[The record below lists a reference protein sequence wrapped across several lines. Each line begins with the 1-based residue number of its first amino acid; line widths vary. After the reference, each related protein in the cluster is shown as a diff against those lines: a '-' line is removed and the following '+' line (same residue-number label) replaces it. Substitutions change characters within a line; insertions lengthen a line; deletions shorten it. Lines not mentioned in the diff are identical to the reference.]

1 MAKEAAV
8 RLSEHVWRIPTL
20 PFDLLNSFALLDD
33 DGSVTLVDCGLK
45 RAPARIVAGLAA
57 MGKAPGDVRRI
68 VLTHAHID
76 HVGGLAEIRRRA
88 GDPPVDV
95 HAEEAR
101 FVREGLSPPPDT
113 SLTVGRLM
121 SRGPDQRFT
130 PVEVG
135 RELHDGDV
143 LPVAG
148 GLRVVHTPGHTPGHV
163 SLLHEP
169 GDLLITGDSLFNVR
183 GVRWPFAPACTNA
196 AQARET
202 AHRLVAL
209 SFSLVAFTHGR
220 EIRKDAHDAVSR
232 FLSDG

>member
-1 MAKEAAV
+1 MAREWAV
-8 RLSEHVWRIPTL
+8 RLSDHLWRIPTL
-20 PFDLLNSFALLDD
+20 PLALLNSFALVED

-45 RAPARIVAGLAA
+45 RAPFRIVAGLAA
-57 MGKAPGDVRRI
+57 IGKEPGDVQRI
-68 VLTHAHID
+68 VLTHAHVD
-76 HVGGLAEIRRRA
+76 HAGGLAEVRSRA

-95 HAEEAR
+95 HADEAR
-101 FVREGLSPPPDT
+101 FVREGLSPPPDA

-121 SRGPDQRFT
+121 ARGPDQRFT

-169 GDLLITGDSLFNVR
+169 GGVLITGDALFNVR
-183 GVRWPFAPACTNA
+183 GVRWPYGPACTNA
-196 AQARET
+196 AQARIS
-202 AHRLVAL
+202 ARRLIDL
-209 SFSLVAFTHGR
+209 PFSLVAFTHGR
-220 EIRKDAHDAVSR
+220 EIREGAGQAVAR
-232 FLSDG
+232 FLRDG

>member
-1 MAKEAAV
+1 MSKEAAV
-8 RLSEHVWRIPTL
+8 RLSEHVWRIPTFR
-20 PFDLLNSFALLDD
+20 FDLVNSFAFQED

-68 VLTHAHID
+68 VLTHAHVD
-76 HVGGLAEIRRRA
+76 HAGGLAEVRRRA

-95 HAEEAR
+95 HADEAR
-101 FVREGLSPPPDT
+101 FVREGVSPPPDT
-113 SLTVGRLM
+113 SLTIGRLM

-169 GDLLITGDSLFNVR
+169 GDLLITGDSLMNVR
-183 GVRWPFAPACTNA
+183 GVRWPFGPACANA
-196 AQARET
+196 AQSRVTARRFVE
-202 AHRLVAL
+202 L
-209 SFSLVAFTHGR
+209 SFSLAAFTHGR
-220 EIRKDAHDAVSR
+220 EIRTNARDAVSR